1 MKKKE
6 HGYLL
11 VNLLEKILERSPLG
25 SVIVRNV
32 FVLDLR
38 DILTISMEELKK
50 KSILNALIN
59 LKQVAS
65 CFFRQSFKSIH
76 SFSDGIKSMSRHVY

>member
-50 KSILNALIN
+50 G
-59 LKQVAS
+59 
-65 CFFRQSFKSIH
+65 R
-76 SFSDGIKSMSRHVY
+76 Y